1 MKINLEVLGEILL
14 RFLSRPKKYYGT
26 IVIKYQNGT
35 IKNINADDSFDI
47 KYLSEKHLEIGEKE
61 MFIKH
66 GSPTTKDEDS
76 SKILST
82 IEIDEDKN
90 IIKES
95 KIKQKETENDK
106 DN

>member
-47 KYLSEKHLEIGEKE
+47 KYLSEKHLEIEEKE

-95 KIKQKETENDK
+95 KIKQKETENVK